1 MRHSSFDF
9 ECSKLRLRETS
20 EGRTA
25 FDTVNS
31 SLAGLGFAGSALAWF
46 KSYLS
51 DRSYQVQPRIAACL
65 ADIASWMSAN
75 HLKLNPEKTE
85 LLFFPAKNS
94 PAIDTRITI
103 EGSAVFPTS
112 AAKNLGVTLDN
123 QLTYSGH
130 IAAVTRSCRFALYN
144 IRRIRP
150 FLTQQA
156 TQLLVQA
163 LVISRLDYCNVLLAG
178 LPACAIRPL
187 QLVQNA
193 AARLVFNLPKHSHVT
208 PLLTA
213 LHWLPVAARIQFKTL
228 VLAYQATRG
237 SAPSYLQSLIM
248 PYTPTRTLRST
259 SSGQLTVPSLRE
271 PGSRSSRPRLF
282 SAIAPRWWN
291 DLPHAVKTAE
301 SLTIFRRKLKTHLFR
316 T

>member
-1 MRHSSFDF
+1 
-9 ECSKLRLRETS
+9 
-20 EGRTA
+20 
-25 FDTVNS
+25 
-31 SLAGLGFAGSALAWF
+31 GLGIAGSALAWF

-65 ADIASWMSAN
+65 ADIASWMSAK
-75 HLKLNPEKTE
+75 HLKLNLEKTE

-94 PAIDTRITI
+94 PTIDTAITI
-103 EGSAVFPTS
+103 EGSVVFPTT
-112 AAKNLGVTLDN
+112 AAKNLGITLDN
-123 QLTYSGH
+123 QLPYSGH
-130 IAAVTRSCRFALYN
+130 IAAITRSCRFSLYN

-156 TQLLVQA
+156 TQLMVQA

-178 LPACAIRPL
+178 LPTCAIRPL

-237 SAPSYLQSLIM
+237 SAPSYLQSLIT
-248 PYTPTRTLRST
+248 PYTTTRTLRST
-259 SSGQLTVPSLRE
+259 TSGQLTVPSLRE
-271 PGSRSSRPRLF
+271 PGSRSSQPRLF

-291 DLPHAVKTAE
+291 DLPRTVRTAE
-301 SLTIFRRKLKTHLFR
+301 SLTIFRKRLKTHL
-316 T
+316 